1 MKNITFFAI
10 ATLASVGAFAQ
21 FNQGRMLV
29 GGSAEF
35 RTMADKTKSGSTT
48 TTNGNRTTLSVAP
61 SFGYFVINQLA
72 VGAALETGLSK
83 WNAKTSNDIDNTT
96 HSLSF
101 QPFVRYYLPMGVF
114 FQGKFG
120 IGSAKTTYDEDFDDE
135 KYNTSSLALSAGY
148 AFFLSDNVALE
159 PELGYR
165 TSKFKDTDSDT
176 KNINSGLFLRVGF
189 QIYLGNK

>member
-1 MKNITFFAI
+1 MKKITIFAI
-10 ATLASVGAFAQ
+10 TMFASMAVFAQ

-35 RTMADKTKSGSTT
+35 RTMADKSKSGGTT
-48 TTNGNRTTLSVAP
+48 TTNGNRTTLSVSP
-61 SFGYFVINQLA
+61 SFGYFVIDQLA
-72 VGAALETGLSK
+72 VGAAVDMSVSK
-83 WNAKTSNDIDNTT
+83 WNAKTPNDVDNNTT
-96 HSLSF
+96 SISF

-120 IGSAKTTYDEDFDDE
+120 LGTAKTTYDENYDDN

-148 AFFLSDNVALE
+148 AIFLSDNVALE

-176 KNINSGLFLRVGF
+176 KNINSGIFLRIGF

>member
-1 MKNITFFAI
+1 MKKITFLGI
-10 ATLASVGAFAQ
+10 AMLASFGVFAQ
-21 FNQGRMLV
+21 FSQGRMLV

-35 RTMADKTKSGSTT
+35 RTMADKSKSGSTT

-61 SFGYFVINQLA
+61 SFGYFVIDQLA
-72 VGAALETGLSK
+72 VGASVETSVSK
-83 WNAKTSNDIDNTT
+83 WNAKAGNDVDNST
-96 HSLSF
+96 HSFQF

-120 IGSAKTTYDEDFDDE
+120 LGAGKTTYDDDFDDF
-135 KYNTSSLALSAGY
+135 KFNTSSLALTAGY

-165 TSKFKDTDSDT
+165 TSKYKNADSDT
-176 KNINSGLFLRVGF
+176 KNINSGIFLRIGF
-189 QIYLGNK
+189 QIYL

>member
-1 MKNITFFAI
+1 MKKITILAI
-10 ATLASVGAFAQ
+10 TLFSSIVGFAQ

-35 RTMADKTKSGSTT
+35 RTIADKNKSGGTT
-48 TTNGNRTTLSVAP
+48 TTNGTRTTLSVSP
-61 SFGYFVINQLA
+61 SFGYFVIDQLA
-72 VGAALETGLSK
+72 VGASVDTGLSK
-83 WNAKTSNDIDNTT
+83 WNARSSNDVDSNTT
-96 HSLSF
+96 SVQL
-101 QPFVRYYLPMGVF
+101 QPFVRYYLPAGVF

-120 IGSAKTTYDEDFDDE
+120 LGTAKTTYDENYDDS

-148 AFFLSDNVALE
+148 AIFLSDNVALE

-176 KNINSGLFLRVGF
+176 KNINSGIFLRIGF
-189 QIYLGNK
+189 QIYL

>member
-1 MKNITFFAI
+1 MKKITL
-10 ATLASVGAFAQ
+10 LAVVMFGSLCAFAQ

-35 RTMADKTKSGSTT
+35 ITMANKDKSGGTT
-48 TTNGNRTTLSVAP
+48 TTNGNRTTLSVSP
-61 SFGYFVINQLA
+61 SFGYFFIDQLA
-72 VGAALETGLSK
+72 VGAAVSTELSK
-83 WNAKTSNDIDNTT
+83 WNAKTANDVDHNTT
-96 HSLSF
+96 TIQF

-120 IGSAKTTYDEDFDDE
+120 FGTAKTTYDEDYEDV

-148 AFFLSDNVALE
+148 AIFLTDNVALE

-165 TSKFKDTDSDT
+165 TTKYKNADSDS
-176 KNINSGLFLRVGF
+176 KNINSGLFLRIGL

>member
-1 MKNITFFAI
+1 MKGITFFAI
-10 ATLASVGAFAQ
+10 TMLASMSALAQ

-35 RTMADKTKSGSTT
+35 RTIADKNKSGGTT
-48 TTNGNRTTLSVAP
+48 TTNGNRTSMSVSP
-61 SFGYFVINQLA
+61 SFGYFVIDQLA
-72 VGAALETGLSK
+72 VGASVDMAVSK
-83 WNAKTSNDIDNTT
+83 WNAKTSNDVDNNTT
-96 HSLSF
+96 SIQF
-101 QPFVRYYLPMGVF
+101 QPFVRYYLPAGVF

-120 IGSAKTTYDEDFDDE
+120 LGTAKTTYDETYDDS

-148 AFFLSDNVALE
+148 AIFLSDNVALE

-165 TSKFKDTDSDT
+165 TSKFKNTDSDT
-176 KNINSGLFLRVGF
+176 KNINSGIFLRIGF